1 MTGNDAID
9 VREVIT
15 VARNKVEVDLEDGT
29 SPPDEVFDPNTME
42 FVRLRNGYRIFNAR
56 RGMEYIL
63 DLEYRRLFSN
73 LNGPEESVTLVKRV
87 RVCRS
92 IHFTELLHQV
102 PYVKEDTDITIVV
115 PIETNDEADAAKA
128 LLGRHMRLCISS
140 SSLID
145 SRQTRVVLAVRSVD
159 QTTIHRL
166 GEELMHLKRK

>member
-1 MTGNDAID
+1 M
-9 VREVIT
+9 
-15 VARNKVEVDLEDGT
+15 ARNKVEVDLEDGT